1 MSSSAPTND
10 DLVDAIE
17 DVLTSTLEL
26 ARTLTP
32 EQGELPTGC
41 PGWSVHDNV
50 AHIVG
55 LETVLSGTPDPEVEL
70 PDYPHL
76 KTDVGR
82 YMERH
87 VELRR
92 RLPLAAVADELA
104 GLLPRRVGQ
113 LRALAAQGDP
123 DIPGPFGLRPLS
135 QSLPIRVFDLWAHEQ
150 DIRRAVGLEPRTVS
164 AAGAIS
170 LRQALRGWS
179 GGLPRSVQGID
190 GQLVVE
196 VTGPEPSSTTVT
208 LGAGGPATA
217 TLRGDAGQLTAA
229 FCGRGEP
236 DPGLLTGDPA
246 LVAALAGHL
255 AMTP

>member
-1 MSSSAPTND
+1 MASPTYTTTE
-10 DLVDAIE
+10 LVDAVE
-17 DVLTSTLEL
+17 EVLTATLEV

-32 EQGELPTGC
+32 EQSELPTGC
-41 PGWSVHDNV
+41 PGWTVQNNL
-50 AHIVG
+50 AHMVG

-70 PDYPHL
+70 PVYEHVRN
-76 KTDVGR
+76 DVGR

-92 RLPLAAVADELA
+92 GLPLAAVADELA
-104 GLLPRRVGQ
+104 GLLPRRIGQ

-123 DIPGPFGLRPLS
+123 EIPGPFGMRPLS

-150 DIRRAVGLEPRTVS
+150 DIRRAVGLEPRTGGIS
-164 AAGAIS
+164 GAIS
-170 LRQALRGWS
+170 LRQALRGWG
-179 GGLPRSVQGID
+179 GGLPRSVQGVD

-196 VTGPEPSSTTVT
+196 VTGPEPSSTTIT

-217 TLRGDAGQLTAA
+217 TLRGDAGQLTAT
-229 FCGRGEP
+229 FCGRGEA

-246 LVAALAGHL
+246 LVAALVGHL

>member
-1 MSSSAPTND
+1 MSSLAPSND
-10 DLVDAIE
+10 DLIDAVE
-17 DVLTSTLEL
+17 EVLTSTLEL

-41 PGWSVHDNV
+41 PGWSVQNNL
-50 AHIVG
+50 AHMVG
-55 LETVLSGTPDPEVEL
+55 LETVLSGTPDPEVEI
-70 PDYPHL
+70 PPYEYVRNDA
-76 KTDVGR
+76 GR
-82 YMERH
+82 YMQRH

-92 RLPLAAVADELA
+92 ALPLAAVADELA
-104 GLLPRRVGQ
+104 GLIPRRIDQ

-123 DIPGPFGLRPLS
+123 KIPGPFGVRSLS

-150 DIRRAVGLEPRTVS
+150 DIRRAVGLEPRCDS
-164 AAGAIS
+164 RSGAIA
-170 LRQALRGWS
+170 LGQALRAWS
-179 GGLPRSVQGID
+179 GGLPRSVTGVD

-196 VTGPEPSSTTVT
+196 VTGPEPSSTTIT

-229 FCGRGEP
+229 FCGRGER
-236 DPGLLTGDPA
+236 DPGLLTGDPD
-246 LVAALAGHL
+246 LVAALADHL